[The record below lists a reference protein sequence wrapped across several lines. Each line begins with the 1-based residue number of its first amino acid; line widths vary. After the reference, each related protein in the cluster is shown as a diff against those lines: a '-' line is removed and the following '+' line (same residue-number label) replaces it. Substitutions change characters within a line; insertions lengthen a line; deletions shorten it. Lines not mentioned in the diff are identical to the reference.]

1 MGQEGRKWR
10 TVEVD
15 MSAEL
20 NTVKMSSKGQIT
32 ISSSARKQ
40 LGLGPDSQ
48 LVEVVVNNCLLLIPQ
63 NQALAAIA
71 KKAKEGL
78 LKLGLTPE
86 GLKTS
91 VEDRQRELVKERYPG
106 LSDD

>member
-1 MGQEGRKWR
+1 MSQEGRKCR
-10 TVEVD
+10 TAEVD

-40 LGLGPDSQ
+40 LGLGPESQ
-48 LVEVVVNNCLLLIPQ
+48 LVEVVINNCLLLIPQ
-63 NQALAAIA
+63 NQALADIA
-71 KKAKEGL
+71 KKAKDGL

-86 GLKTS
+86 ELRAG
-91 VEDRQRELVKERYPG
+91 VEERQRELIKERYPG